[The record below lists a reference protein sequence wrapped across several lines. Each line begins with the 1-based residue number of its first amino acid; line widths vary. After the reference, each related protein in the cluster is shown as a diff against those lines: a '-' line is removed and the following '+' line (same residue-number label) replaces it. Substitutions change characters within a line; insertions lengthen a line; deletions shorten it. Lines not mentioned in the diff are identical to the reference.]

1 MAGHSKWNNI
11 KQRKGA
17 QDKKRSK
24 IFQKLSR
31 EIYMA
36 AKQGGGDTDTNPAL
50 RLAMD
55 RARAENMPK
64 DNIKR
69 AIDKATTSGAGEDY
83 DPVMYEG
90 YGPSGVGILTEALTD
105 NRNRTNTNVRIAY
118 NKNGGNI
125 GEAGSVSYMF
135 ERKGYIAIERS
146 TTDVDEDTML
156 MEVLEAGAEELETSE
171 EVFEIFTEQTDFAQV
186 RDYLE
191 GEGFTLAQSELTMIP
206 MNTIALSD
214 EDYEILENIIDAL
227 EDDDDVTDVHHN
239 AVRASE
245 E

>member
-1 MAGHSKWNNI
+1 
-11 KQRKGA
+11 
-17 QDKKRSK
+17 
-24 IFQKLSR
+24 
-31 EIYMA
+31 
-36 AKQGGGDTDTNPAL
+36 
-50 RLAMD
+50 
-55 RARAENMPK
+55 
-64 DNIKR
+64 
-69 AIDKATTSGAGEDY
+69 
-83 DPVMYEG
+83 
-90 YGPSGVGILTEALTD
+90 
-105 NRNRTNTNVRIAY
+105 
-118 NKNGGNI
+118 
-125 GEAGSVSYMF
+125 MF

-191 GEGFTLAQSELTMIP
+191 EEGFTLAQSELTMIP
-206 MNTIALSD
+206 MNTVSLSD